1 LKETL
6 KQENEYVEYSR
17 NLKKLI
23 SENPNAQI
31 MIVGIDKNEDK
42 YVFQKGE
49 FEMEEITFL
58 SGNTYTSKF
67 DMEEDI
73 YCEMFEKY
81 PSLNKWLLEKLIER
95 KINKF
100 HWQKVILIS
109 I

>member
-1 LKETL
+1 MENL
-6 KQENEYVEYSR
+6 QENEYVEKSR
-17 NLKKLI
+17 KLKKLI
-23 SENPNAQI
+23 SENPKAQI

-42 YVFQKGE
+42 YVFQNGE

-58 SGNTYTSKF
+58 SGNTYISKF

-73 YCEMFEKY
+73 YCDLFEKY
-81 PSLNKWLLEKLIER
+81 PSLNKGLLVKLIEK

-100 HWQKVILIS
+100 DWQKVILIS